1 MLFLNEQK
9 TEGEGTLTFD
19 EYFNSLRGKRI
30 AVVGTGV
37 SNMPLIRLLVDH
49 GCGVTAC
56 DMRTRGGLG
65 DTALELE
72 GMGVDLRLGEDYLED
87 MHFDVVFRT
96 PGLHPRSL
104 EGARK
109 NGAVITS
116 EMEAFFALC
125 PCKTIAVTGSD
136 GKTTT
141 TTLISELLK
150 KQGFTVH
157 LGGNIGKP
165 LLAGVPE
172 MREDDIAVLELSS
185 FQLHGMDCRPDRA
198 VVTNVSPNHLDVH
211 PSYDDY
217 IFAKKSIF
225 SRQGGECLLVLNR
238 DNEITRSFA
247 GEAKARVMWFSRRE
261 EVERGY
267 SCTDGVIRRGGEK
280 VMDAEEIRLPGVH
293 NVENMMAAFAA
304 VDGLVSG
311 ENCRE
316 VARSFAGVA
325 HRLELVRTLRGVR
338 YYNDSIASSP
348 TRTTAGLR
356 SFREKPILIAGGH
369 DKNIPF
375 DGLAREIVERVKA
388 LFVTGET
395 AGKIYDAVM
404 QAEREAGGGP
414 PAYVVDGFRE
424 AVLAA
429 SDYAGEGDVVLLSP
443 ACSSFDRFKNFV
455 ERGNTF
461 RKIVEGL
468 E

>member
-1 MLFLNEQK
+1 MEKFSEQI
-9 TEGEGTLTFD
+9 TEGEDTLTFD
-19 EYFNSLRGKRI
+19 GYFNSLRGRRI

-37 SNMPLIRLLVDH
+37 SNMPLIELLVRY
-49 GCGVTAC
+49 GCDVTAC
-56 DMRTRGGLG
+56 DMRTRDALG
-65 DTALELE
+65 DAARELE
-72 GMGVDLRLGEDYLED
+72 DMGVALRLGAGYLED
-87 MHFDVVFRT
+87 MRFDVVFRT
-96 PGLHPRSL
+96 PGLHPNAL
-104 EGARK
+104 AGARE

-141 TTLISELLK
+141 TTLVSELLK

-165 LLAGVPE
+165 LLAEVPA
-172 MREDDIAVLELSS
+172 MQPDDIAVLELSS
-185 FQLHGMDCRPDRA
+185 FQLHGMDCRPDVA
-198 VVTNVSPNHLDVH
+198 VVTNVFPNHLDVH
-211 PSYDDY
+211 PSYEDY
-217 IFAKKSIF
+217 IRAKKSIF
-225 SRQGGECLLVLNR
+225 SRQGADCRLVLNR

-247 GEAKARVMWFSRRE
+247 AEAGADILWFSRQE
-261 EVERGY
+261 DVQHGY

-280 VMDAEEIRLPGVH
+280 VMDASEIRLPGVH
-293 NVENMMAAFAA
+293 NIENMMAAFAA
-304 VDGLVSG
+304 VDGLVSD
-311 ENCRE
+311 ESCRA

-325 HRLELVRTLRGVR
+325 HRLELIRTLRGVR

-356 SFREKPILIAGGH
+356 SFEEKTILIAGGH
-369 DKNIPF
+369 DKHIPF

-388 LFVTGET
+388 LFLTGET
-395 AGKIYDAVM
+395 AQKIYDAVM
-404 QAEREAGGGP
+404 EAEREAGGGP
-414 PAYVVDGFRE
+414 PVYVLDSFE
-424 AVLAA
+424 ETVLAA
-429 SDYAGEGDVVLLSP
+429 AAYAREGDAVLLSP

-455 ERGNTF
+455 ERGDTF

>member
-1 MLFLNEQK
+1 MLSNEQI

-30 AVVGTGV
+30 AVAGTGV
-37 SNMPLIRLLVDH
+37 SNMPLIRLLVGY

-56 DMRTRGGLG
+56 DMRTRDGLG
-65 DTALELE
+65 DTARELE
-72 GMGVDLRLGEDYLED
+72 SMGVGLRLGEGYLED
-87 MHFDVVFRT
+87 MRFDVVFRT
-96 PGLHPRSL
+96 PGLHPQAL

-150 KQGFTVH
+150 KQGLTVH

-165 LLAGVPE
+165 LLAEAPE
-172 MREDDIAVLELSS
+172 MKEDDIAVLELSS
-185 FQLHGMDCRPDRA
+185 FQLHGMNCRPDRA
-198 VVTNVSPNHLDVH
+198 VVTNVFPNHLDVH

-225 SRQGGECLLVLNR
+225 SRQGGENLLVLNR
-238 DNEITRSFA
+238 DNGVTRSFA
-247 GEAKARVMWFSRRE
+247 GQANARLMWFSRQE
-261 EVERGY
+261 DVEQGY

-280 VMDAEEIRLPGVH
+280 IMDADEIRLPGVH
-293 NVENMMAAFAA
+293 NIENMMAAFAA
-304 VDGLVSG
+304 VDGLVSIA
-311 ENCRE
+311 NCRD

-325 HRLELVRTLRGVR
+325 HRLELIRTLRGVR

-356 SFREKPILIAGGH
+356 SFKEKTILIAGGH
-369 DKNIPF
+369 DKHIPF

-388 LFVTGET
+388 VFLTGET

-404 QAEREAGGGP
+404 RAEREAGGGP
-414 PAYVVDGFRE
+414 PVYVVDGFE
-424 AVLAA
+424 ETVLAA
-429 SDYAGEGDVVLLSP
+429 SDYAAEGDVVLLSP